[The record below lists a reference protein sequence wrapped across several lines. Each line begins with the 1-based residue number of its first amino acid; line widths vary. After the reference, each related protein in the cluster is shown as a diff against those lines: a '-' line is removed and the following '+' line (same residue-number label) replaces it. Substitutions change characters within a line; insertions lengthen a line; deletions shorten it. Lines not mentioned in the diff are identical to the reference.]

1 MNWWDLAVGFGPD
14 NTNSYSL
21 QASPAE
27 LHRHYLLFAH
37 KSFSEIIFFKKPFF
51 FCLTRSIFMRFP
63 SLQYVL
69 LFSQSQVWNNRACG
83 GWHPIPACSLWE
95 GKQVWILPQEINQRC
110 CCPPQCKLFI
120 FSPEYSAVLLF
131 YTAVNDLDTVP
142 VESPYYFVME
152 NRDSAVEIYN
162 EWTGTSSSNC
172 K

>member
-1 MNWWDLAVGFGPD
+1 MSKPCLVTQTTF
-14 NTNSYSL
+14 
-21 QASPAE
+21 
-27 LHRHYLLFAH
+27 
-37 KSFSEIIFFKKPFF
+37 IICWYQFFWEFFFKKAFF
-51 FCLTRSIFMRFP
+51 FCFTRSIFMRRFP

-69 LFSQSQVWNNRACG
+69 LFWQSQMWNNRAHG
-83 GWHPIPACSLWE
+83 GLHPVPACSLWE

-120 FSPEYSAVLLF
+120 FSPEHSAVLLF
-131 YTAVNDLDTVP
+131 YTAVNYLDTVP

-152 NRDSAVEIYN
+152 NRNSAVEIHN